1 MAIGKV
7 LSNILKEKNT
17 TVTDLA
23 RDIGVAPT
31 TIYSIID
38 RDNMKID
45 ISILIKICK
54 SLGVDINIFYED
66 YLNSCGETAF
76 TKKPEEN
83 ILLTKFNQLNE
94 LGQSRLLERLN
105 ELLELPK
112 YQKKKELRKISEI
125 MNDHAYIAAD
135 EGGVTEIK
143 GEPGLP
149 KISDLIDKK
158 HLK

>member
-1 MAIGKV
+1 MAIGKI
-7 LSNILKEKNT
+7 LSNVLKEKNT

-66 YLNSCGETAF
+66 YLNDCSETTTAVK
-76 TKKPEEN
+76 TEEN
-83 ILLTKFNQLNE
+83 ILITKFNQLNE
-94 LGQSRLLERLN
+94 LGQSKLLERLD

-112 YQKKKELRKISEI
+112 YQKGKPYRRISEI
-125 MNDHAYIAAD
+125 LGDHAYIAAD
-135 EGGVTEIK
+135 QGGVVEVK
-143 GEPGLP
+143 RDPNLP
-149 KISDLIDKK
+149 KISELIDKK
-158 HLK
+158 YLK